1 MEILDALNLLRS
13 MFVGLIGLLDKLVF
27 RINGYEV
34 TLGGMIFVFF
44 IFLFVV
50 SLFWKGAKA

>member
-1 MEILDALNLLRS
+1 MEIFDALYLLAG
-13 MFVGLIGLLDKLVF
+13 MVTGLIDLLDQLVF

-34 TLGGMIFVFF
+34 TLGGMIFVTFVV
-44 IFLFVV
+44 LFVI